1 VIPNGGTPPELYLDS
16 HWFVFGTRARA
27 EKQVERMIRHA
38 GIEVFLPL
46 VERESRWADRVKRIG
61 FPLFPSYVFVHFRL
75 AELNDV
81 LPLPGV
87 TGVLTPNG
95 YPTPVREEEMDSLRR
110 LVHGSSV
117 SGVVPAPTPTDLLRP
132 GSEVRVV
139 SGPFEGMRGILL
151 EDRGRTRVAVYI
163 AALRQAASVE
173 LPREAVAPL
182 GEELSA

>member
-1 VIPNGGTPPELYLDS
+1 VIPNDGTPPELYLDS

-139 SGPFEGMRGILL
+139 SGPFEGMRGCCSKTAAG
-151 EDRGRTRVAVYI
+151 RGWRCTSR
-163 AALRQAASVE
+163 RSGRRRASSCPARPW
-173 LPREAVAPL
+173 LPWVR
-182 GEELSA
+182 S